1 VTPDI
6 QILNVL
12 PCCPSIF
19 ILHAPCLSAAMLAV
33 HTRENTFGDLTN
45 RPATRQSSVSKQ
57 SFTRD
62 SQLANRKT
70 SQGSK
75 ESYVVRTPTRAAGS
89 GEDGDENMSNH
100 PHKSKDASLPM
111 VFSPEDKENIDP
123 VRHSDH
129 RTLCRYRYLITHT
142 MFTGYW
148 KEKSRAQIRRCCSE
162 SETAFC
168 CARDICRC

>member
-12 PCCPSIF
+12 SVVHLFSSCTTPF
-19 ILHAPCLSAAMLAV
+19 HLSAMLAV
-33 HTRENTFGDLTN
+33 HTRENTFGDLIN

-75 ESYVVRTPTRAAGS
+75 ESYVVQTPTRAASS

-111 VFSPEDKENIDP
+111 IFSPEDKENIDP

-129 RTLCRYRYLITHT
+129 RTLCRYRYLITHP

-168 CARDICRC
+168 CACDICRC